1 MNKPRAIYALLL
13 MWLIMLATLPLPSQ
27 ALPTI
32 DYKIVTASERGT
44 YIQIGRDLSKWV
56 AAPADIALEV
66 LPSKGS
72 AENVQRLR
80 YEPGV
85 KLALVQSDV
94 YQAMLDEAA

>member
-1 MNKPRAIYALLL
+1 MQSQPVRRA
-13 MWLIMLATLPLPSQ
+13 WSPGRRLASKRSAYT
-27 ALPTI
+27 
-32 DYKIVTASERGT
+32 
-44 YIQIGRDLSKWV
+44 QIGRDVSKWV

-94 YQAMLDEAA
+94 YQAMLDQAAVGNRAASQLIRPLRVVMPLY